1 MSYRNIFRRMVT
13 AMMLLVCMTIHA
25 ERMER
30 VFFSYDASHGLAD
43 NSAQTIK
50 CTKTGRMLITT
61 IGHVNFYDGASFM
74 HIDPTEENDF
84 PLPKYTGHYHI
95 YFDSQHHLWVK
106 DKYKVTCVDLMKERF
121 IVNVDSVIK
130 RMGMKEKVEDL
141 FGDTGNNVWFMSGE
155 KLYCP
160 EKEKVIPLAHKEEL
174 HDIDIYDEHIL
185 LQFFAS
191 GVVSAYND
199 LLEIKP
205 NLPARRSYI
214 VTEDSTTK
222 LGTLI
227 KMVS

>member
-106 DKYKVTCVDLMKERF
+106 DKYKVTQV
-121 IVNVDSVIK
+121 
-130 RMGMKEKVEDL
+130 
-141 FGDTGNNVWFMSGE
+141 
-155 KLYCP
+155 
-160 EKEKVIPLAHKEEL
+160 
-174 HDIDIYDEHIL
+174 
-185 LQFFAS
+185 
-191 GVVSAYND
+191 
-199 LLEIKP
+199 
-205 NLPARRSYI
+205 
-214 VTEDSTTK
+214 
-222 LGTLI
+222 
-227 KMVS
+227 